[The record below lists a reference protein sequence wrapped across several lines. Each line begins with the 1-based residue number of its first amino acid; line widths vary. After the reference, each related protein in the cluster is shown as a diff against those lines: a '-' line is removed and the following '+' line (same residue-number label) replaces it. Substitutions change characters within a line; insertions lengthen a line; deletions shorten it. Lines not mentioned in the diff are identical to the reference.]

1 MWIKAQE
8 GTRCFHIEYR
18 ALSFTKQWDVQYMNT
33 KKQYDGF
40 KKNIKKYGLLL
51 HYNIIEVYFW
61 VLVMFLSDRNHVAVQ
76 HV

>member
-1 MWIKAQE
+1 
-8 GTRCFHIEYR
+8 
-18 ALSFTKQWDVQYMNT
+18 MNT

-61 VLVMFLSDRNHVAVQ
+61 VLVMFLSDGNHVAVQ